1 MKFFSVKMPFVH
13 SRRSTDD
20 VMNNVLVGLLL
31 IGAYTIGSY
40 YWLYSEA
47 HAVKAFLMILVGA
60 LTAGLTEYV
69 FYRYIEKVEHAEVI
83 NKIKKSYPAITG
95 IIFTLTLPIGT
106 PLWVIFL
113 GAFLGVFVG
122 KLLFGGFGF
131 NVFNPALVGR
141 IFTTFAWTNMLAN
154 NMGSS
159 IEDKILLNI
168 FNTTDSIAGATPL
181 AYLKDLGGVAVWS
194 DLVERTG
201 GVWDLLLGFYPSAL
215 GEPTSW
221 LLILVGIYLIVTRTI
236 DVKITFS
243 ILITVFLSSWLVGS
257 IHGLG
262 IMYPL
267 FHLLSGGVLFGAI
280 FLATDPVTSP
290 VSRNGK
296 VIYGISI
303 GLITVLIRLAGTF
316 NEGVMFAILFMNML
330 TPLINDRAMTYRV
343 QTRLFNYTVIGAMAL
358 VALGSAF
365 YASTR
370 VEFRE
375 GQLMVGTAALIESI
389 DESSAEILDKVVD
402 GNLITYTVSAQGF
415 SNPLKTV
422 ITVDTDTMTIVELV
436 ITEINDTPSVGNQTQ
451 TDETFLGQFV
461 GLKLE
466 LESQV
471 DVMSG
476 ASYSSRGVFATV
488 KAVVLDLMGGN
499 E

>member
-1 MKFFSVKMPFVH
+1 
-13 SRRSTDD
+13 
-20 VMNNVLVGLLL
+20 
-31 IGAYTIGSY
+31 
-40 YWLYSEA
+40 
-47 HAVKAFLMILVGA
+47 
-60 LTAGLTEYV
+60 
-69 FYRYIEKVEHAEVI
+69 
-83 NKIKKSYPAITG
+83 
-95 IIFTLTLPIGT
+95 
-106 PLWVIFL
+106 
-113 GAFLGVFVG
+113 
-122 KLLFGGFGF
+122 
-131 NVFNPALVGR
+131 
-141 IFTTFAWTNMLAN
+141 
-154 NMGSS
+154 
-159 IEDKILLNI
+159 
-168 FNTTDSIAGATPL
+168 
-181 AYLKDLGGVAVWS
+181 
-194 DLVERTG
+194 
-201 GVWDLLLGFYPSAL
+201 
-215 GEPTSW
+215 
-221 LLILVGIYLIVTRTI
+221 
-236 DVKITFS
+236 
-243 ILITVFLSSWLVGS
+243 
-257 IHGLG
+257 
-262 IMYPL
+262 
-267 FHLLSGGVLFGAI
+267 
-280 FLATDPVTSP
+280 
-290 VSRNGK
+290 
-296 VIYGISI
+296 
-303 GLITVLIRLAGTF
+303 
-316 NEGVMFAILFMNML
+316 MNML